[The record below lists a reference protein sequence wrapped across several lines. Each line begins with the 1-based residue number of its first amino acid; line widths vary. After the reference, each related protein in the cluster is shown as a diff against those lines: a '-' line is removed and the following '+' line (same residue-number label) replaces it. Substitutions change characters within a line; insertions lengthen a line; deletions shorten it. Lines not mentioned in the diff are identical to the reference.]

1 MPDTLGDAHQSLA
14 DLVYLRLREQI
25 IEGEYPAG
33 QRLVER
39 ELADGLGVSRIP
51 VREAMQRLEREGFL
65 TVQARRGA
73 FVADFG
79 PADAEHFFAVRE
91 SLEALAASLAARN
104 ATATGIRGL
113 ERLLARTRKAAEAG
127 RVRESADLNA
137 DFHRAIVDLSGNPLL
152 RDMMA
157 PLDGRLRR
165 LFRLTSDAET
175 SAPMCTEHQQLL
187 DAIKARDPE
196 AAAVLARH
204 HVAGTRAFAL
214 QVLGRQTPGR

>member
-1 MPDTLGDAHQSLA
+1 MTDTLGDAHQSLA
-14 DLVYLRLREQI
+14 DLVYVQLRERI
-25 IEGEYPAG
+25 IEGEYATG

-39 ELADGLGVSRIP
+39 ELADGMGVSRIP

-73 FVADFG
+73 VVADFG
-79 PADAEHFFAVRE
+79 PEEAEHFFAVRE
-91 SLEALAASLAARN
+91 SLEALAASLAARH
-104 ATATGIRGL
+104 ATPAGIRGL

-127 RVRESADLNA
+127 RLRETVSLNA
-137 DFHRAIVDLSGNPLL
+137 DFHREIVELSGNPLL

-165 LFRLTSDAET
+165 LFRLTSDLGT
-175 SAPMCTEHQQLL
+175 SLPMCTEHQQLL

-196 AAAVLARH
+196 TAAALARH
-204 HVAGTRAFAL
+204 HVAGTRAFA
-214 QVLGRQTPGR
+214 RQALDG

>member
-1 MPDTLGDAHQSLA
+1 MTDTPGDAHQSLA
-14 DLVYLRLREQI
+14 DLVYLRLRERI
-25 IEGEYPAG
+25 IEGEYPSG

-39 ELADGLGVSRIP
+39 ELADGMGVSRIP

-73 FVADFG
+73 VVADFG

-91 SLEALAASLAARN
+91 SLEALAASLAAQH
-104 ATATGIRGL
+104 ATAAGVRDL
-113 ERLLARTRKAAEAG
+113 ERILVRTRKAAEAG
-127 RVRESADLNA
+127 RLRETVSLNA
-137 DFHRAIVDLSGNPLL
+137 DFHREIVTLSGNPLL

-165 LFRLTSDAET
+165 LFRLTTDAD
-175 SAPMCTEHQQLL
+175 SGLPMCTEHQQLL

-196 AAAVLARH
+196 TAATLARQ

-214 QVLGRQTPGR
+214 RTLGD

>member
-1 MPDTLGDAHQSLA
+1 MPDTLGDTHQSLA
-14 DLVYLRLREQI
+14 DLVYLRLRERI

-39 ELADGLGVSRIP
+39 ELAEGLGVSRIP
-51 VREAMQRLEREGFL
+51 LREAMQRLEREGFL
-65 TVQARRGA
+65 TAQARRGA
-73 FVADFG
+73 VVADFG
-79 PADAEHFFAVRE
+79 PEEAEHFFAVRE
-91 SLEALAASLAARN
+91 SLEALAASLAAQH
-104 ATATGIRGL
+104 ATAAGVRGL

-127 RVRESADLNA
+127 RLRETVSLNA
-137 DFHRAIVDLSGNPLL
+137 DFHREIVELSGNPLL

-175 SAPMCTEHQQLL
+175 SLPMCTEHQQLL

-196 AAAVLARH
+196 TAAALARH

-214 QVLGRQTPGR
+214 QALGR